1 MPRLPVV
8 GHLVADMSTVTAGHR
23 PIGDPARRVP
33 TRKALSARQSP
44 RGTRWCATCNTP
56 LDPEAATTFC
66 AACVSFRDK
75 WAKRQKRL
83 AGEQIVPLHRVHNDE
98 IVDAAEHLEAI
109 MRQLATARGR
119 PKPDPV
125 KVEGLITEMY
135 ERALVLT
142 GLIDVNLYLSDDN

>member
-44 RGTRWCATCNTP
+44 RGTRWCATCN
-56 LDPEAATTFC
+56 
-66 AACVSFRDK
+66 K